1 MSMKIAA
8 IQMVSTTRV
17 ESNLR
22 AADRLLAEAK
32 AQGAEL
38 AVLPEYF
45 CLLGASDKDK
55 VLIRE
60 AESAPGKEGPLQS
73 FLRDAARSYGLTIVG
88 GTIPLDCGDEA
99 HIFNTTLVY
108 APSGERLARYDK
120 VHLFR
125 FARGNE
131 SYDES
136 RTIKHG
142 DSPVSFN
149 LKDSSGDTWK
159 IGLSICYDLRFPEH
173 YRALSRDGACD
184 LMLVPSAFT
193 YTTGKAHWQTLLRAR
208 AIENQCYVL
217 ASAQGSGGELKHD
230 NGRQTYGHSLVFDP
244 WGELLAVKDS
254 GEGVVCVEISQS
266 RIAELREQ
274 LPALTHR
281 VFL

>member
-1 MSMKIAA
+1 MKIAA
-8 IQMVSTTRV
+8 LQMISSTRV
-17 ESNLR
+17 DANLR
-22 AADRLLAEAK
+22 TADRLLAEAK

-45 CLLGASDKDK
+45 CLLGANDTDK
-55 VLIRE
+55 VQIRE
-60 AESAPGKEGPLQS
+60 APSVPSMEGPLQS
-73 FLRDAARSYGLTIVG
+73 FLRDAAKSYGMTIVG
-88 GTIPLDCGDEA
+88 GTIPLDCGDDA

-136 RTIKHG
+136 RTIKQG
-142 DSPVSFN
+142 SAPVSFH
-149 LKDSSGDTWK
+149 LKDHSGAPWK

-173 YRALSRDGACD
+173 YRALSQDGACD

-208 AIENQCYVL
+208 AIENQCFVL
-217 ASAQGSGGELKHD
+217 ASAQGSGGDLKHD
-230 NGRQTYGHSLVFDP
+230 NGRQTFGHSLVYDP
-244 WGELLAVKDS
+244 WGELMAMKEN
-254 GEGVVCVEISQS
+254 GEGVVCADISKQ
-266 RIAELREQ
+266 RIAEVREQ

-281 VFL
+281 VY